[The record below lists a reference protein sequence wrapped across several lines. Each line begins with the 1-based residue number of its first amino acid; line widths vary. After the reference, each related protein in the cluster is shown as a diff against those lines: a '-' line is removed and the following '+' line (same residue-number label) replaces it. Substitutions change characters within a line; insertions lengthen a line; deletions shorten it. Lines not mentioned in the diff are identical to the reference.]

1 MGAVLRSPSSPGIV
15 GRAAEL
21 GQLRSALAAAR
32 SAQPV
37 TVLVG
42 GEAGVGKTRLVAEFV
57 AEATDASALVI
68 VGQSV
73 DIGGDGLPFGPVI
86 GAVRDLVGQL
96 GADVI
101 LEHAVRGARP
111 WPGCSPSWALPPGRP
126 TAPVGGCSRSS
137 PAARTGRNR
146 THRGAGPRGSAL
158 GRRFHAHLL
167 RFVATLRR
175 LLRLSSHLPHD
186 HQTPTARRHRNSA
199 VDVGPKKPGIFRLP
213 SSALA
218 SPTNYG
224 STGRVWDIGVV
235 VALLR
240 RPSPNNSEIG
250 QP

>member
-101 LEHAVRGARP
+101 LEHAGPGREALAGLLPELGLAAGPPDGARGRLFEVVT
-111 WPGCSPSWALPPGRP
+111 GCSNGPQPNAPRCWSSRICIGPTVPRAPAPLRGDTAATPQAVEPP
-126 TAPVGGCSRSS
+126 
-137 PAARTGRNR
+137 
-146 THRGAGPRGSAL
+146 
-158 GRRFHAHLL
+158 
-167 RFVATLRR
+167 
-175 LLRLSSHLPHD
+175 
-186 HQTPTARRHRNSA
+186 
-199 VDVGPKKPGIFRLP
+199 
-213 SSALA
+213 A
-218 SPTNYG
+218 S
-224 STGRVWDIGVV
+224 
-235 VALLR
+235 
-240 RPSPNNSEIG
+240 
-250 QP
+250 